1 MEKFKVT
8 FFPDNKSVFV
18 EKDKTVLSAAISA
31 GIYISSACGGDGVC
45 GRCKVILK
53 KGQVSEQ
60 PNGIITEKE
69 RKNNIYLACLTNIRG
84 ELEIEIPESS
94 RLEFDR
100 IAGKNEP
107 EDLYSRAESIHYPVA
122 EFNEKVFKY
131 SPCVNKVYL
140 EM

>member
-94 RLEFDR
+94 RLELT
-100 IAGKNEP
+100 G
-107 EDLYSRAESIHYPVA
+107 
-122 EFNEKVFKY
+122 
-131 SPCVNKVYL
+131 
-140 EM
+140 